1 MNFNKAEW
9 WSRSRFSYKPLQ
21 CHLSASIG
29 TSSPGWCSH
38 FLECP
43 AKEQTV
49 NQHWESSEMHRW
61 CVYICVYTNT
71 YESIK
76 CNVKYLQAFKIFT
89 CKLPLGQYSV
99 TMQMFGGSIQ
109 APINLVRWLNCTSL
123 IYKKTTKWTFS
134 VVSLLAMKEN
144 QDLLCNVNWA
154 FESWTLLL
162 KKNP

>member
-1 MNFNKAEW
+1 MVQKPVFLQTFTMSFISEYRNIQ
-9 WSRSRFSYKPLQ
+9 SRLMLSFSRMSCKRTNCKSTLRKLWNAQ
-21 CHLSASIG
+21 MMCLHL
-29 TSSPGWCSH
+29 
-38 FLECP
+38 
-43 AKEQTV
+43 
-49 NQHWESSEMHRW
+49 
-61 CVYICVYTNT
+61 TNT
-71 YESIK
+71 YESVK

-134 VVSLLAMKEN
+134 VVSLLAMEEN

-162 KKNP
+162 KNKKILKRSI